1 MSGIVG
7 ETMLETPSVS
17 HLSEVIAQSI
27 APAFIL
33 GAVASFI
40 SVLVTRLNRVIDRCR
55 ILGLGD
61 QTLGRLEGG
70 ELELSHLN
78 ARANLINRAIYC
90 AVGSA
95 FATLLLMILAFVAA
109 FLDFPHERGV
119 GVLFVVALI
128 LFCASLIYFGR
139 EIRIVIKDPNNF
151 D

>member
-1 MSGIVG
+1 
-7 ETMLETPSVS
+7 MLETPTVS
-17 HLSEVIAQSI
+17 HLSQVISQSI

-55 ILGLGD
+55 ILGSGNESQEPRD
-61 QTLGRLEGG
+61 AG
-70 ELELSHLN
+70 EPALSRLN

-95 FATLLLMILAFVAA
+95 FATLLLMIVAFVAA

-119 GVLFVVALI
+119 GFLFIVALI
-128 LFCASLIYFGR
+128 LFCASLVYFGR
-139 EIRIVIKDPNNF
+139 EIRIVMKDPDNF